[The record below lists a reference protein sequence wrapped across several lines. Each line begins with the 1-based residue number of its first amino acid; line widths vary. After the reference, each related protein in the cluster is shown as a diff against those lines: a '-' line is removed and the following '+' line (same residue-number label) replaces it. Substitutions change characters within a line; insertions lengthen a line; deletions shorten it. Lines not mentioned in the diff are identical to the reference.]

1 MFIKAARIGA
11 PFGLQGGL
19 HLYPYSEQRDHL
31 LEVPSFYY
39 QEGTSYLP
47 IKINSIKLHSNHL
60 RVFLEPLPDRTA
72 AEKWVQKDLFVKAQE
87 LPALEEGSYYWH
99 QLEGLQIKTLAG
111 SDLGIVKSLYSNGP
125 QDIIVTSLDEQ
136 IPFIMGQTIARVELA
151 QKILYVLFEDSSYD
165 ATPED

>member
-39 QEGTSYLP
+39 QEGTSYFP
-47 IKINSIKLHSNHL
+47 MKINSIKTHGNHL
-60 RVFLEPLPDRTA
+60 RVFLELVPDRTA
-72 AEKWVQKDLFVKAQE
+72 AEKWVGRDLFVKAQE
-87 LPALEEGSYYWH
+87 LPALPEGRYYWH
-99 QLEGLQIKTLAG
+99 QLEGLQIKNLSG
-111 SDLGIVKSLYSNGP
+111 SDLGTVKSLYSNGP
-125 QDIIVTSLDEQ
+125 QDVLVTSFDEQ
-136 IPFIMGQTIARVELA
+136 IPFILGQTISKVDLS
-151 QKILYVLFEDSSYD
+151 QKVLYVLFEDSSYD